1 MTADRS
7 HGSTSCGCGSGSVP
21 CACGCCAGSE
31 AMTPVAIANR
41 PGLDAI
47 AYRVGTHGRFLKTML
62 ARLSSTVVPALEGL
76 TTRQPSDF
84 SIALL
89 DAWAMVADVLTFYD
103 ERIANEGY
111 LRTATER
118 RSIIELARLVGYEPR
133 PGVAATA
140 YLAYMLEKD
149 HAATL
154 ARNSRAQS
162 VPGPGE
168 LPQTFETVEELSAY
182 APLNVLI
189 PRLRRPQFLTAQN
202 LTIDQPVFID
212 GLAATLKVGDRLL
225 ARFVDAKGA
234 YAIVSIERETDASRT
249 TLQLEPL
256 DILFESLPVATAKV
270 VSVKAIAAD
279 ALTHMPAA
287 RPWLTDLRTLL
298 RSLDRIDVEPKVV
311 ALVRHKIFPELRT
324 LALLHATDAEA
335 IEWMWRLAGALIAA
349 LRGLP
354 PPIVSGKQQGGRPA
368 TPIGVLTSA
377 LVRPPSVPPAN
388 ALRLARD
395 PARVLAPDSDAI
407 AKLMVAFFPELHQS
421 AYQALSRVPSA
432 TPSPM
437 MSLELLRVRGSL
449 FGHNAP
455 PKHQLVAQR
464 EQSGETTTDVKF
476 TPFTLE
482 ETWAGLIV
490 GQALNPKVLP
500 LDAVYDDI
508 QVGSSVVIERPAMS
522 GEDPPEDRAVL
533 VRYHEVVGVQTRT
546 LTVGALSTP
555 CTVLTFRADWLPDR
569 NTDRPDDGLALLAGT
584 RVYAAP
590 QSLTL
595 ADEPIV
601 ALAEDIEDGATT
613 DIELDRLYQN
623 LESGRWA
630 IVTGELT
637 DDGLLAT
644 LGKTDPDRDRTTGVT
659 HAELVMIAQVETR
672 TATVAGTDLELPGD
686 TLHTFI
692 RLAAPLAHRYKRDTV
707 RIYANVVKA
716 THGESKQEVL
726 GAGDATRPFQRFT
739 LKQPP
744 LTYVAAPTAAG
755 AASTLEVFVNDV
767 RWREVPHMLAMSSTD
782 RGYIIRTGDDS
793 RSAVVFGDG
802 ITGMRPP
809 TGVENIRAKYRSGIG
824 RGGNVAA
831 GAITLLA
838 SRPLG
843 VKEVV
848 NPLGASG
855 GADRESRDTARRNA
869 PKAVRA
875 LDRLISVKDY
885 ADFAESFAG
894 IGKASAVALSDGRRR
909 VVHVTIAG
917 VDDIPIEP
925 TSDLFRNL
933 RLALAASGDPHQPL
947 ELAIRD
953 LRLIMVEAAV
963 RLLPDYVWEAVE
975 PAIRAAMLERFGFER
990 RQLGQDVVQADVLA
1004 TIQGVRGVAYVDL
1017 NTFTSVTPADIA
1029 SQNPA
1034 AVLAKATR
1042 IRVRLAHAADADE
1055 IAAGRVGIVP
1065 AGLAMLS
1072 GRVPET
1078 LILSELP

>member
-7 HGSTSCGCGSGSVP
+7 NGSTGCGCGSDDRP
-21 CACGCCAGSE
+21 CACGCCAGST
-31 AMTPVAIANR
+31 ALTPVAIVNR

-47 AYRVGTHGRFLKTML
+47 AYRTGTHGRFLETML
-62 ARLSSTVVPALEGL
+62 ARLSATGAPALEAL
-76 TTRQPSDF
+76 TTRETSDF

-89 DAWAMVADVLTFYD
+89 DAWATVADVLTFYD
-103 ERIANEGY
+103 ERIANKGY

-118 RSIIELARLVGYEPR
+118 RSIVELARLVGYEPR

-140 YLAYMLEKD
+140 YLAYILEKG

-182 APLNVLI
+182 APLNILI

-202 LTIDQPVFID
+202 VTIDRPVFIE

-225 ARFVDAKGA
+225 ARFEDAKAA
-234 YAIVSIERETDASRT
+234 YAIVAIERETDASRT
-249 TLQLEPL
+249 TLLVEPL
-256 DILFESLPVATAKV
+256 DILFETQPRATARVEV
-270 VSVKAIAAD
+270 VKRIAGD
-279 ALTHMPAA
+279 ALGRLPAG
-287 RPWLTDLRTLL
+287 RTWLADVRTLL
-298 RSLDRIDVEPKVV
+298 RSIDRIDVEPKAV
-311 ALVRHKIFPELRT
+311 ALVHHKILPELRT
-324 LALLHATDAEA
+324 LALLHSTDAEA
-335 IEWMWRLAGALIAA
+335 IEWMWRLAVALIAG
-349 LRGLP
+349 LRGVP
-354 PPIVSGKQQGGRPA
+354 PPVAGGKQQGSRAGTA
-368 TPIGVLTSA
+368 IGVLTKT

-421 AYQALSRVPSA
+421 AYQALSHVPSA

-437 MSLELLRVRGSL
+437 ISLELLRVRGSL

-455 PKHQLVAQR
+455 PKHQLVARR
-464 EQSGETTTDVKF
+464 EQSGDTTTDVKF

-490 GQALNPKVLP
+490 DEGLNPKILP

-508 QVGSSVVIERPAMS
+508 QAGSSVVIERPATS
-522 GEDPPEDRAVL
+522 EEEAPEDRPVL
-533 VRYHEVVGVQTRT
+533 VRYHEVVAAQTRT

-555 CTVLTFRADWLPDR
+555 CTVLTLRDEWLPER
-569 NTDRPDDGLALLAGT
+569 NTDKPDDGLALLAGT

-590 QSLTL
+590 QALAL

-601 ALAEDIEDGATT
+601 ALAEDIEDGANT
-613 DIELDRLYQN
+613 DIELDGLYQT

-630 IVTGELT
+630 VVTGELT

-644 LGKTDPDRDRTTGVT
+644 LGKTDPDRDRETGVT
-659 HAELVMIAQVETR
+659 HAELVMIARVETR
-672 TATVAGTDLELPGD
+672 TATVADTDLELPGD
-686 TLHTFI
+686 TRHTFI

-744 LTYVAAPTAAG
+744 LTYLPAPTAAG

-767 RWREVPHMLAMSSTD
+767 RWHEAPHVLSLGPTD
-782 RGYIIRTGDDS
+782 RGYLIRTGDDG

-802 ITGMRPP
+802 VNGMRPP

-824 RGGNVAA
+824 MAGNVAA
-831 GAITLLA
+831 GSVTLLA

-843 VKEVV
+843 VKDVV
-848 NPLGASG
+848 NPLAASG

-894 IGKASAVALSDGRRR
+894 IGKASAVALSNGRRR

-917 VDDIPIEP
+917 ADDIPIEP

-933 RLALAASGDPHQPL
+933 RLALATSGDPHQPL

-990 RQLGQDVVQADVLA
+990 RQLGQDVLQADVLA

-1017 NTFTSVTPADIA
+1017 NTFTSMTPADVA
-1029 SQNPA
+1029 SENPA
-1034 AVLAKATR
+1034 AVLARAAR
-1042 IRVRLAHAADADE
+1042 IRVRLAHGADADE
-1055 IAAGRVGIVP
+1055 IAAGRTGIVP
-1065 AGLAMLS
+1065 AGLALLTA
-1072 GRVPET
+1072 RVPET